1 MRNIRLH
8 YWNIAPTWLSLSLI
22 SMTLALVAIVLALIR
37 PAAIEAYAVTESGN
51 RAYLYFYT
59 LDGEEIEE
67 LEKKV
72 GKKKT
77 YLFPDPDQY
86 KYLPIEE
93 GEEEVY
99 PELYYQVTGICWEER
114 DEDGRT
120 VGEYKKGE
128 MFHWSAGDH
137 YFYAKS
143 DNPVLTGENLLDVG
157 YQDQAHLYFHNV
169 NGEEIYSLSVDLSTK
184 DEFTFPNPERYA
196 YWFEAGENLGDGE
209 SITSSEYT
217 GKGIYWYCRD
227 DNDKEYLF
235 ADGNTCRFKP
245 GEYFFYA
252 KTDDPVEITFYY
264 PLDVDTYYVTDDCPG
279 DVYAVTEA
287 VVGETIQLKRSLGAV
302 LWKSTF
308 RGWEEVNRGEDRVY
322 SGESSYRVMENTPL
336 DFFAVYEG
344 DENWN
349 PDAVDENR
357 GKEEQELEK
366 EPDLMVDVDQINEA
380 AGAGYQAYVDEN
392 GKLKRTGGGVKVNR
406 SLSICGI
413 PGIIQTKKS
422 LSPLKNHVDGNDP
435 EDYRNP
441 ENYKFDKYGR
451 KMEES
456 NLEPEINNVLRQDHS
471 AMYMDVYGNAFV
483 YYSQLSRKDNMLLAY
498 DRLSLGKTDSWV
510 KNISG
515 WDTEMVRRFEAIEFA
530 LLKGTYPGDGEE
542 LAPGVFWKK
551 EYLSKK
557 AFDQLKP
564 YKKAWNG
571 WLDRY
576 DDGLLERYKGQ
587 NQGGGITVGRLKS
600 HNLFGITAY
609 AAETGQSKNSLG
621 QAKRSSAQVL
631 NSLDLEGYQLKPQ
644 YYNPNTLYNFSLY
657 SFSSL
662 SSELSAEQIQVL
674 KQIFNALVEYGF
686 TEEAAAGA
694 CGNIWQECTF
704 NPSIAGGIVQW
715 MGNRQKG
722 LISYAGDRDWR
733 ELSVQIGFMKKELDS
748 GYLQSMNKVMGRL
761 SGGAA
766 MINVRNVQAACDAW
780 CVAMEGCAC
789 QDGSGKLYPGHAK
802 VHNSACAQT
811 LGKSYQHLAKRRE
824 YAQKVYNAMV
834 LQGDFIGGNFAG
846 MAPDE
851 ILHQLFPKLK
861 GSYKMLGTYYSEAE
875 MNAMMATVRVAG
887 TNKTI
892 RVHACIADGVKAAFE
907 ELAAQGFRVE
917 QVGGFTYR
925 GIARNGGYL
934 SVKTNASF
942 HASGLAVDVN
952 WSWSPQFSG
961 TPGIEVIRKTYKP
974 QTEPR
979 AVNRMVYH
987 AFKSQGLLWG
997 RDFGSWYDLMHF
1009 SLGEVSQDGRNAWIT
1024 NGTEGSR

>member
-1 MRNIRLH
+1 MGKTRLH
-8 YWNIAPTWLSLSLI
+8 YRDRIPTWLSLGLMFMMLI
-22 SMTLALVAIVLALIR
+22 LTAMTLTLIC
-37 PAAIEAYAVTESGN
+37 PIAVEAYAGTESGN

-72 GKKKT
+72 GKKKP
-77 YLFPDPDQY
+77 YLFPDPDPY
-86 KYLPIEE
+86 KYLPAEE

-120 VGEYKKGE
+120 VREYKKGDG
-128 MFHWSAGDH
+128 FDWTAGDH
-137 YFYAKS
+137 YFYVKS

-157 YQDQAHLYFHNV
+157 YEDQAHLYFHNV

-184 DEFTFPNPERYA
+184 DEFTFPDPERYA
-196 YWFEAGENLGDGE
+196 YWFEAGEELGDGE
-209 SITSSEYT
+209 YTTSGEYS

-235 ADGNTCRFKP
+235 SHGNTCRFKP

-252 KTDDPVEITFYY
+252 KTDDPVQITFYY
-264 PLDVDTYYVTDDCPG
+264 PLNMDTYFVTDDCPG

-287 VVGETIQLKRSLGAV
+287 VVGETIHLKKSLGGI
-302 LWKSTF
+302 LWESTF
-308 RGWEEVNRGEDRVY
+308 RGWEEVNRGEDKVY
-322 SGESSYRVMENTPL
+322 SGGSTYRVMENTPL
-336 DFFAVYEG
+336 DFFAVYEE

-357 GKEEQELEK
+357 GQEDREQEKGQELI
-366 EPDLMVDVDQINEA
+366 VDVDRINEA
-380 AGAGYQAYVDEN
+380 AGAGYLAYVDEH
-392 GKLKRTGGGVKVNR
+392 GTLKRTGGGIKVNQ
-406 SLSICGI
+406 SLSVCGI
-413 PGIIQTKKS
+413 PGVIRTKKS
-422 LSPLKNHVDGNDP
+422 LSPLKPHVDGNDP
-435 EDYRNP
+435 ESYKNP

-456 NLEPEINNVLRQDHS
+456 SLEPKINNVLRQDHS

-483 YYSQLSRKDNMLLAY
+483 YYSQLSRKDNLLLAY

-515 WDTEMVRRFEAIEFA
+515 WDTEMVCRFEAIEFA
-530 LLKGTYPGDGEE
+530 LLKGTYPVDGEE
-542 LAPGVFWKK
+542 LAPGAFWKK

-564 YKKAWNG
+564 YKKAWGG

-576 DDGLLERYKGQ
+576 DDGLLEQYKGQ
-587 NQGGGITVGRLKS
+587 SQGGGITVGRL
-600 HNLFGITAY
+600 NFEELFGMTAY
-609 AAETGQSKNSLG
+609 AADTDQSKNSLG

-631 NSLDLEGYQLKPQ
+631 TSIDLEGYRLKPQ
-644 YYNPNTLYNFSLY
+644 YYNPDTLYSFSLY

-662 SSELSAEQIQVL
+662 SSELSAEQLQVL

-704 NPSIAGGIVQW
+704 NPAIAGGIVQW

-722 LISYAGDRDWR
+722 LMNYAGDGDWR
-733 ELSVQIGFMKKELDS
+733 ELSVQIGYMKRELDS
-748 GYLQSMNKVMGRL
+748 GYLQSINRVMERL

-766 MINVRNVQAACDAW
+766 MMSVRNVQAACDAW
-780 CVAMEGCAC
+780 CDTMEGCAC

-802 VHNSACAQT
+802 VHNSACALT

-834 LQGDFIGGNFAG
+834 LQG
-846 MAPDE
+846 
-851 ILHQLFPKLK
+851 
-861 GSYKMLGTYYSEAE
+861 SYKMLGTYYSEAE

-887 TNKTI
+887 TGKTI
-892 RVHACIADGVKAAFE
+892 RISNE
-907 ELAAQGFRVE
+907 
-917 QVGGFTYR
+917 GGI
-925 GIARNGGYL
+925 GA
-934 SVKTNASF
+934 
-942 HASGLAVDVN
+942 
-952 WSWSPQFSG
+952 
-961 TPGIEVIRKTYKP
+961 
-974 QTEPR
+974 
-979 AVNRMVYH
+979 
-987 AFKSQGLLWG
+987 
-997 RDFGSWYDLMHF
+997 
-1009 SLGEVSQDGRNAWIT
+1009 GEI
-1024 NGTEGSR
+1024 